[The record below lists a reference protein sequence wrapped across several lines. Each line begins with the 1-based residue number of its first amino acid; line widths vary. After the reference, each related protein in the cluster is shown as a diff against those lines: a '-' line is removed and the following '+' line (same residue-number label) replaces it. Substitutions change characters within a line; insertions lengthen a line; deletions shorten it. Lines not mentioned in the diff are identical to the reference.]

1 MKKGLIALLVLA
13 GGFALY
19 WFFIK
24 KDPTPSGPPPKPLEI
39 TTNTSAF
46 SGSFE
51 RMLNTY
57 YALRDAFIKSNAGQV
72 DIVASQFRFDVDTL
86 IVKDLK
92 ADPAIVSTAESLKES
107 IVAEVIAL
115 SKTAG
120 LEEKRKSFQIISDA
134 MYDLIRTVK
143 YDKAMVYQVHC
154 PMAFN
159 NSGANWL
166 SNKDEVINPYF
177 GDKMLHC
184 GEVVDSV
191 DFRAAPPAPAPAQ

>member
-1 MKKGLIALLVLA
+1 MKKGIIGLLFLA
-13 GGFALY
+13 ASVAVY
-19 WFFIK
+19 WFFIREK
-24 KDPTPSGPPPKPLEI
+24 LASSGPPPKPLEI
-39 TTNTSAF
+39 ATSTSAF

-57 YALRDAFIKSNAGQV
+57 YALRDAFIKSDAGTV

-86 IVKDLK
+86 NIKELK
-92 ADPAIVSTAESLKES
+92 ADPAIISTAQSFKES
-107 IVAEVIAL
+107 ISAEVQAL
-115 SKTAG
+115 SKTKG

-143 YDKAMVYQVHC
+143 YDKAMVYQLHC
-154 PMAFN
+154 PMAFG

-166 SNKDEVINPYF
+166 SNKGEVNNPYF

-184 GEVVDSV
+184 GDVQDSL
-191 DFRAAPPAPAPAQ
+191 DFRTAGPQPAQ

>member
-1 MKKGLIALLVLA
+1 MKKGFIGLLFLA
-13 GGFALY
+13 AGAAVY
-19 WFFIK
+19 WFLIREK
-24 KDPTPSGPPPKPLEI
+24 PTPSGPPPKPLEI
-39 TTNTSAF
+39 ATSTSAF

-57 YALRDAFIKSNAGQV
+57 YALRDAFIKSDAGTV

-86 IVKDLK
+86 NIKELK
-92 ADPAIVSTAESLKES
+92 ADPAIVSTAQSFKES
-107 IVAEVIAL
+107 ISAEVQAL
-115 SKTAG
+115 SKTPG

-143 YDKAMVYQVHC
+143 YDKAMVYQLHC
-154 PMAFN
+154 PMAFG

-166 SNKDEVINPYF
+166 SSKDEVINPYF

-184 GEVVDSV
+184 GDVQDSL
-191 DFRAAPPAPAPAQ
+191 DFRPATPQPAQ